1 MIRVLA
7 TGTFDILHPGHVLY
21 LEKAKELGDEL
32 YVIVS
37 RDTMIHHKPKPI
49 IPESQ
54 RLKMVEALR
63 VVDHAQ
69 LGSEHDIFE
78 PVAAI
83 RPDLVALGYD
93 QYFDEKKL
101 QADLERRN
109 IECTVIR
116 LPFQDAGVL
125 SSTDTIIKEI
135 VKRRVKC

>member
-37 RDTMIHHKPKPI
+37 RDAMIQHKPKPI

-54 RLKMVEALR
+54 RLTMVQALR
-63 VVDHAQ
+63 VVDHAL
-69 LGSEHDIFE
+69 LGSERDIFE

-93 QYFDEKKL
+93 QYFDEKRL
-101 QADLERRN
+101 QRELEKRN
-109 IECTVIR
+109 IECTVVR
-116 LPFQDAGVL
+116 LPFQDTAEL
-125 SSTDTIIKEI
+125 SSTDMIIREI
-135 VKRRVKC
+135 IRRRVRC

>member
-37 RDTMIHHKPKPI
+37 RDAMIHHKPKPI

-54 RLKMVEALR
+54 RLQMVEALR
-63 VVDHAQ
+63 VVDHAL
-69 LGSEHDIFE
+69 LGSEQDIFE

-83 RPDLVALGYD
+83 QPDLVALGYD
-93 QYFDEKKL
+93 QYFDEKEL
-101 QADLERRN
+101 QAELEKRN

-116 LPFQDAGVL
+116 LPFQDTGML
-125 SSTDTIIKEI
+125 SSTDMIIREI
-135 VKRRVKC
+135 VRRRIRC

>member
-54 RLKMVEALR
+54 RLRMVQALR
-63 VVDHAQ
+63 VVDHAL
-69 LGSEHDIFE
+69 LGSEQDMFE
-78 PVAAI
+78 PVMAI
-83 RPDLVALGYD
+83 QPDLVVLGYD
-93 QYFDEKKL
+93 QYFDEEKL
-101 QADLERRN
+101 RAELEHRN
-109 IECTVIR
+109 IECTVLR
-116 LPFQDAGVL
+116 LSYQDTGLL
-125 SSTDTIIKEI
+125 SSSDTIIREI
-135 VKRRVKC
+135 IRRRG